1 MTGKER
7 WRGWTEGDVPSSFGR
22 HPRPSSR
29 PRLPSSVI
37 IHPSP
42 IRLDEESED
51 QQRHPDQDRA
61 VLEPLR
67 VASLA
72 HDAGHDAAPHRLDE
86 ADAEVDEP
94 EVVERAVPCRD
105 AGDPSAA
112 DARGR
117 RLEERGDEQALQ
129 GGDDAEKDG
138 ERDVDDD
145 DVEGH
150 AELAL
155 LLERLDLA
163 RVARG

>member
-1 MTGKER
+1 MKRKER
-7 WRGWTEGDVPSSFGR
+7 RKGWTEGDIPLFLRPSSSSFVPSPSSFIR
-22 HPRPSSR
+22 H
-29 PRLPSSVI
+29 PSSVAV
-37 IHPSP
+37 
-42 IRLDEESED
+42 RLDEESED

-67 VASLA
+67 VASFA

-94 EVVERAVPCRD
+94 EVVERDVPCRD
-105 AGDPSAA
+105 AGDRSAA